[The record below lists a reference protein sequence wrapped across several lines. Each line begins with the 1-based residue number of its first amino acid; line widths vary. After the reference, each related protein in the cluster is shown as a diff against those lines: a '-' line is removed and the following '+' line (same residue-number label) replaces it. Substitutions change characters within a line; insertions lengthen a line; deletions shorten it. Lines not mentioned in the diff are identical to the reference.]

1 MRSAPRPSV
10 PAAGPRA
17 GQWKS
22 SIALSEDFDPSNGR
36 VVPAPDGSAEGSIVP
51 PRILVV
57 EDDDAIGEELADI
70 LQAYGMQAQRV
81 ADWDAAMEAIAAAPV
96 DLVIL
101 DQWLGRTDA
110 LTVLPQMRAV
120 TSAHIVILTGNKAEA
135 DRIVGLE
142 VGADDFLQKP
152 ISGRELVARVRAHL
166 RRQAPA
172 RPAATAAASPTP
184 RPMGWRVAEGAR
196 RIIRPGGE
204 PLPLTGT
211 EYDLLMALMETPGEP
226 VDRAKLSQRIL
237 KRPYRPDDRAI
248 DNLVHNIRLKFGGES
263 GAGVI
268 TTVRNRGYAFT
279 GFPAEG

>member
-1 MRSAPRPSV
+1 MSRR
-10 PAAGPRA
+10 AAEA
-17 GQWKS
+17 TMT
-22 SIALSEDFDPSNGR
+22 LSEDTDPPLGR
-36 VVPAPDGSAEGSIVP
+36 MDRAPERGADGNPEP

-57 EDDDAIGEELADI
+57 EDDDAIGEELAAI
-70 LQAYGMQAQRV
+70 LQAYGMRALRV
-81 ADWDAAMEAIAAAPV
+81 ADWDAAMAAIAAAPV

-101 DQWLGRTDA
+101 DQWLGRVDA
-110 LTVLPQMRAV
+110 LTVLPQMRAA

-172 RPAATAAASPTP
+172 RPAAEAPAQPP
-184 RPMGWRVAEGAR
+184 GRWRVAEGAR
-196 RIIRPGGE
+196 RVIDPEGE

-226 VDRAKLSQRIL
+226 VDRATLSQRIL
-237 KRPYRPDDRAI
+237 KRPYRADDRAI
-248 DNLVHNIRLKFGGES
+248 DNLVHNIRLKFGGEQ
-263 GAGVI
+263 GAAVI
-268 TTVRNRGYAFT
+268 TTVRNKGYAFT
-279 GFPAEG
+279 GFPGVA